1 MRKAKRILAVGL
13 TFIFMFTMLP
23 QNTLAAVA
31 GKTAETT
38 EMVDADL
45 EDISTSNAFDALGI
59 DTSVIPEGVDPNS
72 TDNPYGR
79 NTYTPNT
86 VYEVLLQNANTKSGG
101 NTSDLFG
108 NNKALG
114 NKLSNVLIE
123 ENHDA
128 VDVGKLDNGMAKT
141 VAGHFNNSKDSKK
154 AQFATVY
161 LDGADSDSGLYLYFS
176 KLNSSSYTGFCLVD
190 PGTGLG
196 LKGYKQYDSTYKN
209 LKGMLHNYLQ
219 IATGDYDGDGVDEIA
234 VFVPAAD
241 DEKILVYDL
250 QIDDTYASDDEYFLN
265 TSKWELAWTYK
276 LGFGLNMVV
285 PFNR

>member
-86 VYEVLLQNANTKSGG
+86 VYEVLLQNANTKS
-101 NTSDLFG
+101 
-108 NNKALG
+108 
-114 NKLSNVLIE
+114 
-123 ENHDA
+123 
-128 VDVGKLDNGMAKT
+128 
-141 VAGHFNNSKDSKK
+141 
-154 AQFATVY
+154 
-161 LDGADSDSGLYLYFS
+161 
-176 KLNSSSYTGFCLVD
+176 
-190 PGTGLG
+190 
-196 LKGYKQYDSTYKN
+196 
-209 LKGMLHNYLQ
+209 
-219 IATGDYDGDGVDEIA
+219 
-234 VFVPAAD
+234 
-241 DEKILVYDL
+241 
-250 QIDDTYASDDEYFLN
+250 
-265 TSKWELAWTYK
+265 
-276 LGFGLNMVV
+276 
-285 PFNR
+285 